1 LRKEFVPSLLV
12 IDDEPLILDTLR
24 IALATPGV
32 EMITAGSAAEGWQ
45 RFEQQRPDV
54 VLLDVRLPDRSGLEL
69 FQQMHRLDPKV
80 PVVLMTA
87 HGTSATAI
95 EAMRLGAYEYLIKP
109 LDPDALAELIER
121 GLETRRL
128 MSVPALVADDE
139 GTDASADVLIG
150 RCPAMQAVY
159 RSIGRVAQQ
168 NVTVLILGESG
179 TGKEV
184 VARAIYHYG
193 PRAEQPFLAM
203 NCAAIAETLLESELF
218 GHERGAF
225 TGADR
230 RRIGKFEQCNGGTL
244 FLDEIGDMT
253 PLTQTKV
260 LRLLQEQT
268 FERVGGTETIQT
280 DVRVLAATNRN
291 LDALMAAGRFRA
303 DLFYRLNVYTIQL
316 PPLRERGEDLPLL
329 VNHFLR
335 KFNRELGKDVTHVAP
350 EVMSQLLAY
359 PWPGNV
365 RELQSVLK
373 HALIQATGPV
383 LVPDFLPL
391 QFRSA
396 VSDVPATAPASPTF
410 DVTSFVQEL
419 LAAGST
425 DLHGEVT
432 RAAERQLFTQ
442 VLAHTGGNQTQ
453 AARLLGITRATLRTK
468 LAQLEM
474 SVERTAAP
482 EDESAAE

>member
-1 LRKEFVPSLLV
+1 MPTLLV

-24 IALATPGV
+24 IALATPGIDIV
-32 EMITAGSAAEGWQ
+32 TAWNAEEGWRQ
-45 RFEQQRPDV
+45 FQQRSPDV
-54 VLLDVRLPDRSGLEL
+54 VLLDVRLPDQSGLEL
-69 FQQMHRLDPKV
+69 FRRMHQADPKV

-87 HGTSATAI
+87 HGTSSTAI

-109 LDPDALAELIER
+109 LDPDQLAELVER
-121 GLETRRL
+121 AFETRRL
-128 MSVPALVADDE
+128 MSVPALMADDE
-139 GTDASADVLIG
+139 TADTSADVLIG
-150 RCPAMQAVY
+150 CCSAMQAVY

-230 RRIGKFEQCNGGTL
+230 RRIGKFEQCSGGTL

-260 LRLLQEQT
+260 LRVLQEQT
-268 FERVGGTETIQT
+268 FERVGGTETIST
-280 DVRVLAATNRN
+280 DVRVLAATNRD

-303 DLFYRLNVYTIQL
+303 DLFYRLNVYTIHL

-335 KFNRELGKDVTHVAP
+335 KFNRELGKEVTHVAP
-350 EVMSQLLAY
+350 EVLAQFQQY
-359 PWPGNV
+359 IWPGNV

-373 HALIQATGPV
+373 HALIQATGPS
-383 LVPDFLPL
+383 LIAEFLPG
-391 QFRSA
+391 QFRVALANSP
-396 VSDVPATAPASPTF
+396 VVPPAAPVDF
-410 DVTSFVQEL
+410 DVAPLVRER

-432 RAAERQLFTQ
+432 RAVERQLFTQ

-468 LAQLEM
+468 LALLGM
-474 SVERTAAP
+474 SVDRASPTEEENP
-482 EDESAAE
+482 SE